1 MIGSGSHARLSVTI
15 IIILI
20 RFVVGD
26 SQAQQISIDRSEY
39 LSKLQGMWLGECI
52 ANWTGIQTEGRRTSP
67 PFYTDGDWSS
77 IGFVLDQDPWLAD
90 DDTDIEY
97 VYFHLLNTH
106 SLTTLT
112 ADQIRN
118 GWMTHINS
126 WIWVSNAR
134 VREMFNQGIL
144 TPATTLLA
152 ANELAIQIDAQLT
165 TEIFGALAPGIPS
178 KALEM
183 ANLPILTTANS
194 HAAHASQFHV
204 LLYSLIPFVDTLM
217 TGRDQALW
225 LIAEARKY
233 LPESSKAV
241 DIIDFVRDDFLA
253 NEDVRDWESTRDKI
267 YNRYQLNAAS
277 NGFYYAGWT
286 ESSIN
291 FASTIL
297 ALLYG
302 EMDYRRTVQIGTLS
316 GWDSDNPTATLGGLL
331 GLFYGYDQLVSQ
343 FPEVSSFSDRYNVYR
358 TRDGLPDY
366 LPEDSQA
373 EDTFTLLSDRML
385 PLIDMAVIEAG
396 GSVQSDSWL
405 LPQPVL
411 ASLDENPLYNLQQR
425 SANHNVAEAGG
436 NVTASSSVSGSEIE
450 SIADGFEHDFS
461 GSEWY
466 GNRSE
471 FISDITDSALLTVI
485 YDRDVPIHT
494 VRLIEGYD
502 QAGYSNINVEI
513 YISDQWVNQLYTIG
527 QVRLIDSKQPLQI
540 IDLIL
545 NLPVEGSGIRLSG
558 PVDDHLNILELD
570 ALSEPQEGTGN
581 IPPIVK
587 ITSPALGETFLTP
600 VDLTIQ
606 VEASDI
612 DGNVSKIEFY
622 NHSQYLGEDETAP
635 YSLTLNDLSGGYYN
649 FKAKAIDNNSAIS
662 NSDHVWIIVS
672 DSTIDDEMV
681 WHSYDVS
688 ITTGSLPVIVF
699 DENMKLPANIEFY
712 VSSNDFGVKRG
723 NLLSVYNTGQHW
735 GGFNKV
741 ENFWSN
747 ISGWEAYPY
756 AGKSRIER
764 GSDSGEDNTPE
775 PYGVYDLQLHP
786 PESNKL
792 IVASFNIPVEGNYEV
807 SDLAVRRV
815 HNEGNIVRYYVFDQS
830 EEIFLYLNA
839 SNNQN
844 WVGGSNTFFLG
855 HLSAGNRIFFAVGRG
870 ENDNYYWDAT
880 ELTWTIKKL
889 DSEKEYIPDEYVLFQ
904 NYPNPFNPLTTIR
917 YLIPEQGH
925 VRLIIYDILGR
936 RIRTLIDQNQGPG
949 IKSVNWDGR
958 NNQNIV
964 VSNGVYVYILETPG
978 FKTAKKMVL
987 VK

>member
-1 MIGSGSHARLSVTI
+1 MIGLESHARLSVTI

-39 LSKLQGMWLGECI
+39 SSKLHGMWLGECI
-52 ANWTGIQTEGRRTSP
+52 ANWTGIQTEGRRTYP
-67 PFYTDGDWSS
+67 PFYRDYDWAP

-97 VYFHLLNTH
+97 VYLHLLINN

-112 ADQIRN
+112 SDQIRD

-134 VREMFNQGIL
+134 VRGMLNEGIL
-144 TPATTLLA
+144 PPATSLLA

-165 TEIFGALAPGIPS
+165 TEIFGALAPGMPG

-225 LIAEARKY
+225 LVAEARKY
-233 LPESSKAV
+233 LPESSKVV
-241 DIIDFVRDDFLA
+241 DIIDFVREDFLA
-253 NEDVRDWESTRDKI
+253 NPNVNDWESTRDKI
-267 YNRYQLNAAS
+267 YDRYQLKASS

-291 FASTIL
+291 FASMIL

-331 GLFYGYDQLVSQ
+331 GLIYGYDRLVSQ
-343 FPEVSSFSDRYNVYR
+343 FPQVSSFSDRYNIYR

-373 EDTFTLLSDRML
+373 EDTFTLLSERML

-405 LPQPVL
+405 LPQPVT

-425 SANHNVAEAGG
+425 SANQNLVEAGG
-436 NVTASSSVSGSEIE
+436 TVTASSSVSGFEIE

-461 GSEWY
+461 GSEWF
-466 GNRSE
+466 GNSSE
-471 FISDITDSALLTVI
+471 FVSDVTDSAVLTVI
-485 YDRDVPIHT
+485 YDRDVTIHT

-502 QAGYSNINVEI
+502 QAGYSNIDVEI
-513 YISDQWVNQLYTIG
+513 NISDKWVKQSYHVDQGIM
-527 QVRLIDSKQPLQI
+527 IDPEQPLQI

-545 NLPVEGSGIRLSG
+545 DSPIEGYGIRLSG

-570 ALSEPQEGTGN
+570 ALSEPREGTGN
-581 IPPIVK
+581 IPPMVR
-587 ITSPALGETFLTP
+587 ITSPGSGETFITP

-606 VEASDI
+606 VEASDS
-612 DGNVSKIEFY
+612 DGSVSKIEFY
-622 NHSQYLGEDETAP
+622 NYSQYLGEDETAP
-635 YSLTLNDLSGGYYN
+635 YSITLNDLSGGYYN
-649 FKAKAIDNNSAIS
+649 FQVKAIDNNSAIS
-662 NSDHVWIIVS
+662 NSDPVWIIVS

-688 ITTGSLPVIVF
+688 TTTGSLPVIVF
-699 DENMKLPANIEFY
+699 DENMILPSSIEFY
-712 VSSNDFGVKRG
+712 VSSNDFGVKKG

-764 GSDSGEDNTPE
+764 GC
-775 PYGVYDLQLHP
+775 V
-786 PESNKL
+786 
-792 IVASFNIPVEGNYEV
+792 
-807 SDLAVRRV
+807 
-815 HNEGNIVRYYVFDQS
+815 
-830 EEIFLYLNA
+830 
-839 SNNQN
+839 
-844 WVGGSNTFFLG
+844 
-855 HLSAGNRIFFAVGRG
+855 
-870 ENDNYYWDAT
+870 
-880 ELTWTIKKL
+880 
-889 DSEKEYIPDEYVLFQ
+889 
-904 NYPNPFNPLTTIR
+904 
-917 YLIPEQGH
+917 
-925 VRLIIYDILGR
+925 
-936 RIRTLIDQNQGPG
+936 
-949 IKSVNWDGR
+949 
-958 NNQNIV
+958 
-964 VSNGVYVYILETPG
+964 
-978 FKTAKKMVL
+978 
-987 VK
+987 